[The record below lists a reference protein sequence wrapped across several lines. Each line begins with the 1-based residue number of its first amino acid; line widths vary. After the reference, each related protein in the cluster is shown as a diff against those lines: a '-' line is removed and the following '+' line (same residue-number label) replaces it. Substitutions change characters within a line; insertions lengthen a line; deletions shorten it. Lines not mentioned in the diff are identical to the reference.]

1 MNVGQTGIN
10 AVLTED
16 ITINENVLDADG
28 KLTGDTTKLRS
39 WTPIYN
45 YTGTFDGDGHTIS
58 GLYVNVS
65 SGSYIYV
72 YAGLF
77 GYISGG
83 TVKNLSI
90 ADSYIYGSTSTP
102 CVGGVCG
109 RNNGGTITNCYWLE
123 GTAGTNGTGI
133 GKGSGE
139 ATEKSEAEF
148 ASGEVAWLLNDT
160 QTAGPWRQ
168 TLGENG
174 DKFPTLDSTHREVVK
189 LTVDEDYV
197 SYRNSGF
204 LFNGEPNK
212 AYFNGDERVQVPCEV
227 TADTTLTSKTLV
239 TPSITGTA
247 SKVYD
252 GTTSGPDG
260 LSITLSGIDEADTV
274 TATATFTYDNA
285 DVGTGKTITATGITL
300 AGADAAKYVLSTD
313 AVTAAVGEIT
323 TRTLTIIAEDK
334 SANMG
339 DAMPELTY
347 KVDGLVGSDKLLEA
361 PELTGVP
368 DMTKAGEYPITVT
381 GGSAS
386 ENYTIVHVD
395 GKLVVGVSYVV
406 TVDGAVYYV
415 LPKVGSFILP
425 AAPSKPGYIF
435 MGWSDGNNTF
445 QPGDEVGLFG
455 DTDFTS
461 VWANMPDITSPE
473 PDKPDELPFTDVPED
488 AWYYDAVY
496 YVWANGLMEGVD
508 ENTFAPDSTLTRAM
522 VWAVLARIDG
532 VEISGSGWMTAAQ
545 DWAVANGISDGSDP
559 TGAITRE
566 QLVTMLWRFAGEPVV
581 NYLIT
586 APRPRRRADKLL
598 GARGHALGRLHR
610 THPGRRDR
618 RAQPRR

>member
-109 RNNGGTITNCYWLE
+109 RNSGTITNCYNSGKVAGTDYEGGVCGRNSGTITNCYWLE

-197 SYRNSGF
+197 SYLNSGDD
-204 LFNGEPNK
+204 FNGEPNK

-252 GTTSGPDG
+252 GDTSVPSG

-285 DVGTGKTITATGITL
+285 DVGTGKTITATSITL
-300 AGADAAKYVLSTD
+300 EGADAA
-313 AVTAAVGEIT
+313 
-323 TRTLTIIAEDK
+323 
-334 SANMG
+334 
-339 DAMPELTY
+339 
-347 KVDGLVGSDKLLEA
+347 
-361 PELTGVP
+361 
-368 DMTKAGEYPITVT
+368 
-381 GGSAS
+381 
-386 ENYTIVHVD
+386 
-395 GKLVVGVSYVV
+395 
-406 TVDGAVYYV
+406 
-415 LPKVGSFILP
+415 
-425 AAPSKPGYIF
+425 
-435 MGWSDGNNTF
+435 
-445 QPGDEVGLFG
+445 
-455 DTDFTS
+455 
-461 VWANMPDITSPE
+461 
-473 PDKPDELPFTDVPED
+473 
-488 AWYYDAVY
+488 
-496 YVWANGLMEGVD
+496 
-508 ENTFAPDSTLTRAM
+508 
-522 VWAVLARIDG
+522 
-532 VEISGSGWMTAAQ
+532 
-545 DWAVANGISDGSDP
+545 
-559 TGAITRE
+559 
-566 QLVTMLWRFAGEPVV
+566 
-581 NYLIT
+581 
-586 APRPRRRADKLL
+586 
-598 GARGHALGRLHR
+598 
-610 THPGRRDR
+610 
-618 RAQPRR
+618 